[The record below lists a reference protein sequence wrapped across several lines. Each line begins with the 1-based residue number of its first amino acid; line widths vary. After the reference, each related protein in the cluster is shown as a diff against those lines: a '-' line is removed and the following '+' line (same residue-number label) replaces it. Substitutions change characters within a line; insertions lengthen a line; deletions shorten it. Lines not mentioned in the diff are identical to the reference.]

1 MSDLEK
7 WTMNFQ
13 VDSESFDN
21 FFITLRGIKS
31 YITSEECVMY
41 LLRREGILD
50 KDGEVCQSL
59 VTCVLEGET
68 FKCSIDNTKIE
79 RLYWDIFEDFNND

>member
-1 MSDLEK
+1 
-7 WTMNFQ
+7 
-13 VDSESFDN
+13 
-21 FFITLRGIKS
+21 
-31 YITSEECVMY
+31 MY

-50 KDGEVCQSL
+50 KDGEVDKNL
-59 VTCVLEGET
+59 ITCLLEGET